1 MKEILLFPITFPV
14 NLFSVLLFILFR
26 GEMDLSGSVMFLV
39 IQSVVTTLVVLGY
52 IFLTVY
58 VILNIL

>member
-58 VILNIL
+58 VLLNIL